1 MGPAASRLIPR
12 CFQAP
17 DLAVDVGT
25 ATTRLSARGWP
36 RLVERPSAASPY
48 ELEPRSWF
56 RRGPRRP
63 PAPKQAAVPALR
75 AGVVVDCEA
84 AAGVLDAL
92 FRTVRR
98 FGLLR
103 PRVLACAPTDASPD
117 ERSALLRAVEIAGG
131 RPIDVVPEPFA
142 AAIGAGLDVASD
154 FAQMIVDIGEGV
166 TDIAVIRSGRIL
178 QTSAVRVACSDLHG
192 AVRRLVQVRH
202 GISLSPDEAAR
213 LTRIVGATAPRALP
227 DLVRLHSFDEDQGRE
242 TDLVV
247 RRDDL
252 WEVLDPIYATIVAQV
267 AATVHELPAS
277 IGCEVIESG
286 ICLTGGGSLLR
297 GMPARIFAETRIAAR
312 VAERPMHAVI
322 DGAGKILSTGIAA
335 HAWD

>member
-1 MGPAASRLIPR
+1 MSLAASRLFPR
-12 CFQAP
+12 GFLVP

-25 ATTRLSARGWP
+25 ATTRLSARGCERP
-36 RLVERPSAASPY
+36 IERPSAASPA
-48 ELEPRSWF
+48 EIHGRRWFDRLPLRRSPT
-56 RRGPRRP
+56 RQPV
-63 PAPKQAAVPALR
+63 VPALR

-84 AAGVLDAL
+84 AAGVLEAL
-92 FRTVRR
+92 FRTVRH
-98 FGLLR
+98 FGFAR
-103 PRVLACAPTDASPD
+103 PRVLACAPTDVSQD
-117 ERSALLRAVEIAGG
+117 ERSALVRAVEIAGG

-142 AAIGAGLDVASD
+142 AAIGAGLDVSSS

-166 TDIAVIRSGRIL
+166 TDIAVIRSGKII
-178 QTSAVRVACSDLHG
+178 QSSAVRVACSDLHG
-192 AVRRLVQVRH
+192 AVNRVVFARH
-202 GISLSPDEAAR
+202 GISLSLEESAR

-227 DLVRLHSFDEDQGRE
+227 DLIRLHSFDEGEARE
-242 TDLVV
+242 IDLIV

-252 WEVLDPIYATIVAQV
+252 WSVLDPIYATIVAQV
-267 AATVHELPAS
+267 AVTVRELPAA

-322 DGAGKILSTGIAA
+322 DGAGKILATGIAT
-335 HAWD
+335 HVWD